1 MNGAKIMRKKEPI
14 KHKKIWIVL
23 VILYVLS
30 VPWYLPKGTYTPI
43 IFGIPYW
50 GWIVLGVSLAIS
62 ITLTYVI
69 KKYWHLSDEENE
81 DKED

>member
-1 MNGAKIMRKKEPI
+1 MRKKEPI

-23 VILYVLS
+23 IVLYVLS
-30 VPWYLPKGTYTPI
+30 VPWYLPKGTYAPI
-43 IFGIPYW
+43 ILGIPYW

-69 KKYWHLSDEENE
+69 KNYWQLTNEENE